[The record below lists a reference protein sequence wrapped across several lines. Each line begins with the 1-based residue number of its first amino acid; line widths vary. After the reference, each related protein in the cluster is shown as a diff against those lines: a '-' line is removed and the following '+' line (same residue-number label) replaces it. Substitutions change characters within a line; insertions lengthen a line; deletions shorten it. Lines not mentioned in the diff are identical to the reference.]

1 MSVCILTSAEVSYHR
16 STGTVSTPFLTTY
29 PPSCLHCIGH
39 QLRPH
44 HPKNNQRNPN
54 ELEWISGDT
63 GLVSNWTNSVTGDLV
78 YHQIQLAT
86 HVPYSEIRDMSQDG
100 SAFYG
105 MEKVSRYFRVS
116 FVWAW
121 VIGGGSHW
129 SLVDWLFFLSG
140 MGWHTWLEETQH
152 CGVLST
158 GLEGSRMRSIRIL
171 GPSVGMFLSIFLC
184 FWQKLFLINGNFK
197 Q

>member
-1 MSVCILTSAEVSYHR
+1 MYSDISGGELSPLHGYSFDPFSNDIPSLVSSLHLVINYHPR
-16 STGTVSTPFLTTY
+16 
-29 PPSCLHCIGH
+29 
-39 QLRPH
+39 

-116 FVWAW
+116 FV
-121 VIGGGSHW
+121 
-129 SLVDWLFFLSG
+129 
-140 MGWHTWLEETQH
+140 
-152 CGVLST
+152 
-158 GLEGSRMRSIRIL
+158 
-171 GPSVGMFLSIFLC
+171 
-184 FWQKLFLINGNFK
+184 
-197 Q
+197 